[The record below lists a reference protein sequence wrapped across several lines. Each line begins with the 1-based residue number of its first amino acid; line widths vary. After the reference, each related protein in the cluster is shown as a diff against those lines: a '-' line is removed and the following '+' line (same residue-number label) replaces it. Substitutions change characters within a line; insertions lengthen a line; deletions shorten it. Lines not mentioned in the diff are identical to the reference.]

1 MPSRLANLT
10 ILMLLGATCLAH
22 AQDVGDVPMGE
33 IGDPQAGFEYAHSVC
48 RACHAV
54 SQEPS
59 PVPTAPRFRDIAN
72 TPGMTP
78 TAIRVWLQSASHPS
92 MPNIVIEGQQLRNLT
107 AYILSLKD

>member
-1 MPSRLANLT
+1 MRLQH
-10 ILMLLGATCLAH
+10 ILGVLMIFAALPAS
-22 AQDVGDVPMGE
+22 AQDVGEVPVGE

-78 TAIRVWLQSASHPS
+78 TAIRVWLQGASHPS

>member
-1 MPSRLANLT
+1 MRWHL
-10 ILMLLGATCLAH
+10 ILGVVALLGAAPPAG
-22 AQDVGDVPMGE
+22 AQDVGDVPVGE

-59 PVPTAPRFRDIAN
+59 PVPAAPRFRDIAN
-72 TPGMTP
+72 TPGKTA
-78 TAIRVWLQSASHPS
+78 TAIRVWLQSASHPT
-92 MPNIVIEGQQLRNLT
+92 MPNIMIEGKQLRDLT

>member
-1 MPSRLANLT
+1 MLA
-10 ILMLLGATCLAH
+10 LLAAVVPAG
-22 AQDVGDVPMGE
+22 AQDVGDVPVGE

-59 PVPTAPRFRDIAN
+59 PVPAAPRFRDIAN
-72 TPGMTP
+72 TPGMTA
-78 TAIRVWLQSASHPS
+78 TAIRVWLQGASHPT
-92 MPNIVIEGQQLRNLT
+92 MPNIVIQGQELRNLT